1 MPPKPKFSKEEIINV
16 ALKIV
21 SERGLD
27 ALTARE
33 LGKTLNSS
41 ARPIFTIFNNMEEL
55 IDEVKTAAM
64 NKYISYKE
72 NISADMPYF
81 KQMGMKMVLFGLYEP
96 KLYQLLFMQ
105 EFKNTN
111 NFEDLFE
118 HLGTDAKV
126 SVEHICKDYQ
136 LDIESSKLLFENMWI
151 YTFGIGTLCATKV
164 CKFSEQKLSDLLS
177 NEFNALLK
185 WIRRGDKM

>member
-81 KQMGMKMVLFGLYEP
+81 KQMGMKLVLFGLYEP

>member
-72 NISADMPYF
+72 NISTEMPYF

-151 YTFGIGTLCATKV
+151 YTYGIGTLCATKV

-177 NEFNALLK
+177 NEFNVLLK

>member
-72 NISADMPYF
+72 NISTDMPYF

-151 YTFGIGTLCATKV
+151 YTYGIGTLCATKV

-177 NEFNALLK
+177 NEFNILLK

>member
-72 NISADMPYF
+72 NISTDMPYF

-177 NEFNALLK
+177 NEFNILLK

>member
-21 SERGLD
+21 SEKGID

-33 LGKTLNSS
+33 LGKSLNSS
-41 ARPIFTIFNNMEEL
+41 ARPIFTIFSNMEEL
-55 IDEVKTAAM
+55 IDEVKNAAM

-72 NISADMPYF
+72 NISTDMPYF

-118 HLGTDAKV
+118 HLGTDAEV

-151 YTFGIGTLCATKV
+151 YTYGIGTLCATKV